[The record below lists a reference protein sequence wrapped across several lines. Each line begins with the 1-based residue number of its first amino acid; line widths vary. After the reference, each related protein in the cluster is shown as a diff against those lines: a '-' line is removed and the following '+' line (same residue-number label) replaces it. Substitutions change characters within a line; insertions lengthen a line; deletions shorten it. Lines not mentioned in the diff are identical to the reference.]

1 MANETK
7 RQKVGSAQKTP
18 PALTAPAEIGA
29 FKIKAAAKYL
39 GGLSV
44 LTMHRLIDRGLLHP
58 NRALRHILFSKA
70 ELDRFLS
77 EHTT

>member
-1 MANETK
+1 MSNKSK
-7 RQKVGSAQKTP
+7 RP
-18 PALTAPAEIGA
+18 PENGALKNVATAAGEVPGA
-29 FKIKAAAKYL
+29 FKLKPAARYL

-44 LTMHRLIDRGLLHP
+44 PTMHRLIRQGPVTSLSRMCDL
-58 NRALRHILFSKA
+58 LFSKA

>member
-1 MANETK
+1 MTK
-7 RQKVGSAQKTP
+7 TRRQQGNGAPQNP
-18 PALTAPAEIGA
+18 PALTAPAEIPGA
-29 FKIKAAAKYL
+29 FKLKPAARYL

-44 LTMHRLIDRGLLHP
+44 VTMHRLIDRGLLRP
-58 NRALRHILFSKA
+58 NRALRHLIFSKA